1 MITASLTVA
10 VVVDA
15 DGAFG
20 TQATVWFAGNLA
32 DCKTYAART
41 RRVQVLVGC
50 SKPEGSVISQGVLK
64 SMKDAGLWQVR

>member
-1 MITASLTVA
+1 MTNATAA
-10 VVVDA
+10 VVDA
-15 DGAFG
+15 DGTFG

-32 DCKTYAART
+32 DCKAYAART

-50 SKPEGSVISQGVLK
+50 GKPAGSVIPQGVLK